1 MFGRRNLYLKF
12 SLLMAVVILV
22 ISIGLYAQY
31 VYSRSLA
38 QDGAKKI
45 ADLSA
50 LALKNEIEGWL
61 AGKTKV
67 IQDAGN
73 MLALIHGQESQ
84 SLTFLKIV
92 LKNNPEFS
100 SLYFGGVDNRMLN
113 ASGWQPPPGFDLR
126 RRPWYVVALVQNK
139 LVITEAFLNAS
150 RDDVIVTI
158 AKPVY
163 SAEGTLLG
171 VIGGDVSVRTVVR
184 MVQATKEPTEF
195 AFLLDGNRK
204 FLAQTEQGGNRPVEP
219 VEESATRNHEIQTLL
234 DTGRNDSAGIFPYRM
249 NGRNGVVA
257 FQPLAGTNWI
267 LGSFISLES
276 FLKTDEQLKRAFI
289 YTLGSAVALLSV
301 LFFLLS
307 RFVVTPLFALD
318 DSVGRVDVENSP
330 AYRIPDVGGAEF
342 GKLTRTFNLVL
353 DKATYYLTRM
363 KETEK
368 RYRSLMMQA
377 YDAVFLFDL
386 DTMEIVEANA
396 AFEKMTGYC
405 FPLEKPLYLLDLAA
419 EEAVDVRR
427 SLEEM
432 YATGVLH
439 PALRKIRTHDGRT
452 RLVERTGTRIE
463 IGGRQYQLTTLRDVT
478 QERQRQQQLHKDLAL
493 AAQVQRALLPA
504 IPRADCF
511 RITTVFAPQGFVS
524 GDVYYLEWD
533 QPGKLMRGF
542 LIDITGHGMATALQT
557 AAVNV
562 LLHQVMDLPR
572 DVELSKRLVWLNRRI
587 PQYIDESTFAAAI
600 GFELD
605 LANSELR
612 YAAAGINHFLLNGDR
627 IDVAGMY
634 LGICEDEQFELNRR
648 PIGKGDAV
656 CFMTDG
662 ISDIFDREN
671 TWGGVQASQVCR
683 LFDEGESTDKA
694 QDDATAICIEVRGV

>member
-1 MFGRRNLYLKF
+1 MFSRRNLYFKF
-12 SLLMAVVILV
+12 SLLMAVIILV
-22 ISIGLYAQY
+22 IAIGLYVQY
-31 VYSRSLA
+31 VYSRSMA
-38 QDGAKKI
+38 QDSAKKI

-50 LALKNEIEGWL
+50 LAKKNEIEGWL

-67 IQDAGN
+67 IDDAGN
-73 MLALIHGQESQ
+73 MLASIQGQEGQ
-84 SLTFLKIV
+84 ALTYLKVV
-92 LKNNPEFS
+92 LRNNPEFS
-100 SLYFGGVDNRMLN
+100 SLYFGSIDNRMLN

-163 SAEGTLLG
+163 AADGTLLG
-171 VIGGDVSVRTVVR
+171 VIGGDVSVRTVMQ

-195 AFLLDGNRK
+195 AFLLDGNRD
-204 FLAQTEQGGNRPVEP
+204 FLARTEGDQEQQKLI
-219 VEESATRNHEIQTLL
+219 EL
-234 DTGRNDSAGIFPYRM
+234 GRTDPEGVFPYHM

-257 FQPLAGTNWI
+257 FQSLAGTNWI
-267 LGSFISLES
+267 LGNFISLES

-289 YTLGSAVALLSV
+289 YTLVSAVSLLV
-301 LFFLLS
+301 ALFFLVS
-307 RFVVTPLFALD
+307 RFVVSPLFALD
-318 DSVGRVDVENSP
+318 DSVSRVDVENSP
-330 AYRIPDVGGAEF
+330 AYRIPVVGGAEF
-342 GKLTRTFNLVL
+342 GQLTRTFNQVL
-353 DKATYYLTRM
+353 DKATYYLARM
-363 KETEK
+363 KETEQ

-386 DTMEIVEANA
+386 KTLEIVEANA
-396 AFEKMTGYC
+396 AFEKMTGYR
-405 FPLEKPLYLLDLAA
+405 FPMEKPLYLLDLVA
-419 EEAVDVRR
+419 EEAAAVMH
-427 SLEEM
+427 SLNEIHS
-432 YATGVLH
+432 TGLLH
-439 PALRKIRTHDGRT
+439 PALRKIRTREGRS
-452 RLVERTGTRIE
+452 RMVERTGTRVE

-478 QERQRQQQLHKDLAL
+478 QERQRQQQLQKDLAL

-504 IPRADCF
+504 IPCADCF
-511 RITTVFAPQGFVS
+511 KITTVFAPQGFVS

-533 QPGKLMRGF
+533 EPGKLLRGF

-572 DVELSKRLVWLNRRI
+572 DVDLSQRLIWLNRRI
-587 PQYIDESTFAAAI
+587 PQHIDESTFAAAI

-605 LANSELR
+605 FSDGELR
-612 YAAAGINHFLLNGDR
+612 YAAAGINHFLLNGEKF
-627 IDVAGMY
+627 DVAGMY
-634 LGICEDEQFELNRR
+634 LGIREEEKFELNRR
-648 PIGKGDAV
+648 PIRAGDAV

-671 TWGGVQASQVCR
+671 AWGEMQASQVCR
-683 LFDEGESTDKA
+683 LFGEGNETEKA
-694 QDDATAICIEVRGV
+694 QDDATAICIEVLI